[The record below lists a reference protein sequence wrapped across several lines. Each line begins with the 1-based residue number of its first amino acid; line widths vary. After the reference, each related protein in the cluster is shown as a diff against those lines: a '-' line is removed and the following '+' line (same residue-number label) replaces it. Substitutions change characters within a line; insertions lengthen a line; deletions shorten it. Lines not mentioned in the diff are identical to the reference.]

1 MLPHLRFIV
10 AKNLEYQLPFTPVEP
25 HYSEQGK
32 TEFEWSKAN
41 NNRLDWF
48 SGTYEEFEI
57 YRAKQSN
64 ERLQASFDTP
74 FTMLKVSIHSEE
86 DIKKVEEREDF
97 IKWDL

>member
-10 AKNLEYQLPFTPVEP
+10 AKNLAYQMPFTPEEP
-25 HYSEQGK
+25 QFFEESK
-32 TEFEWSKAN
+32 REFEWSKAN

-57 YRAKQSN
+57 HLTKQSN
-64 ERLQASFDTP
+64 ERLQALFDTP
-74 FTMLKVSIHSEE
+74 FTMLKVAIHSEE

-97 IKWDL
+97 IKWKI